1 LRYRTARPDQESRL
15 LHLPAELR
23 TETFK
28 YVLGGLRIRLIIS
41 MDPTRCLVECQSLDP
56 REPCGWRHPAHFLAL
71 TALNEF
77 YDFSANFVNA
87 VEGKHL
93 NAEQLGAIQ
102 KLRLLMEL
110 TDFERRPIPN
120 SLRAEVSPKPQLLRM
135 LGLLRDAKS
144 LKHATIG
151 GLL

>member
-1 LRYRTARPDQESRL
+1 
-15 LHLPAELR
+15 
-23 TETFK
+23 
-28 YVLGGLRIRLIIS
+28 

-120 SLRAEVSPKPQLLRM
+120 SLRAEVSPKPQLLRI

-144 LKHATIG
+144 LKHATIVWADFCDLRVWQSFSE
-151 GLL
+151 GLKTMIEGALKSSDGPFGVHVHVEVR